1 MSHFT
6 GEKVEVQDRGDLR
19 DAALSCDRG
28 EKSDWERVK
37 ASPQE
42 GQPLAEGRWNW
53 GSKECEG
60 EVVEANFGARL
71 GGV

>member
-6 GEKVEVQDRGDLR
+6 GEKFEVQERGDLR

-42 GQPLAEGRWNW
+42 GQPLAEQ
-53 GSKECEG
+53 KME
-60 EVVEANFGARL
+60 L
-71 GGV
+71 GQQRV